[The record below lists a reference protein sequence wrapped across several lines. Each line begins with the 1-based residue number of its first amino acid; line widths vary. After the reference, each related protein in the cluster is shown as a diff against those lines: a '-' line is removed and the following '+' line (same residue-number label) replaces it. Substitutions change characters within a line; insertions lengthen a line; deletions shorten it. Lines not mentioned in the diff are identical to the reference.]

1 MRIKTQAPVDT
12 DAMAAGQ
19 RRLNAA
25 KQASFEAMK
34 DLRERRRALGANKR
48 QGRVGGVH
56 QDAMFHAIE
65 ERGKTV
71 LNDDDYWRFEQTK
84 NPWMTLDGHAPNTDS
99 INGHKTRQGKVSTK
113 IIFRNGYAITLAWNK
128 KKHDWNVVK
137 REKIG

>member
-1 MRIKTQAPVDT
+1 MRIKTQAAVDT
-12 DAMAAGQ
+12 DAMAANQ
-19 RRLNAA
+19 RQLDAA

-34 DLRERRRALGANKR
+34 DLRERRRAVGATKR

-99 INGHKTRQGKVSTK
+99 PNGHSTRHGKVSTK
-113 IIFRNGYAITLAWNK
+113 VIFHNGMATTLVWDK
-128 KKHDWNVVK
+128 KSAGWKTVK
-137 REKIG
+137 QEKIG